1 MTDTWS
7 YYDRHRYTHNSY
19 LLIICQE
26 VWKCL
31 NMKSPYTERTGKAK
45 GVVCFVW
52 DKLCRDFYI
61 KTLEKILKK
70 NFEKFG
76 IFR

>member
-1 MTDTWS
+1 
-7 YYDRHRYTHNSY
+7 
-19 LLIICQE
+19 
-26 VWKCL
+26 
-31 NMKSPYTERTGKAK
+31 MKSPYTERTGKAK
-45 GVVCFVW
+45 GDVCFVW